1 MGICALAMQHYEDCI
16 LLPLLPARCVRLRAL
31 RCGWQ
36 LRGSVVVCC
45 CSSMLLQT
53 VTGGGS
59 GTVELLASAQRGS
72 RPNMCTGSSNRSA
85 RSKLAPRMVVLLHQV
100 QLRPLLVFCIQKR
113 TSCRPSCAQCLTR
126 WHKTRLPILA
136 AALVLAALTAYTD
149 YRLAG
154 SDLPDWWHGKCGSGG
169 AHDGN
174 ADATTAAID
183 RRC

>member
-1 MGICALAMQHYEDCI
+1 MRGQ
-16 LLPLLPARCVRLRAL
+16 
-31 RCGWQ
+31 CGWQ

-136 AALVLAALTAYTD
+136 AALVLAAPTAVAAAPPPPQPRMMATPTPPLPPSTGGAD
-149 YRLAG
+149 GVDSASVSAKTPASESAKAVRLAY
-154 SDLPDWWHGKCGSGG
+154 LQTMRTCGSSG
-169 AHDGN
+169 
-174 ADATTAAID
+174 
-183 RRC
+183 R